1 MDIYAKTDTGQVRSI
16 NQDCFDFSTLNS
28 KSSCAVVCDGMGGT
42 KAGEVASLLACET
55 VKKYI
60 VENFKKNLSEEKI
73 KELIINSIK
82 ISNEEILKKASEDKR
97 YLGMGTTIVLALVC
111 EDIVHIAHIGDSRA
125 YIISEGK
132 IEQLTKDHS
141 MVQEMVES
149 GEITSEQAKNHPKKN
164 IITRALGV
172 NKDIEIDYTFTNL
185 KENDAIFLCTDGL
198 SNYIDDKNILK
209 YIKKYSGQEIVDRLI
224 DKANKLGGND
234 NITALIMQNNLVSN

>member
-1 MDIYAKTDTGQVRSI
+1 MDIYAKTDTGRVRSI
-16 NQDCFDFSTLNS
+16 NQDCFDFTVLDLQSF
-28 KSSCAVVCDGMGGT
+28 CAIVCDGMGGT

-55 VKKYI
+55 AKKYI
-60 VENFKKNLSEEKI
+60 VENFKENLSDEKI

-82 ISNEEILKKASEDKR
+82 ISNEEIFKKAQENKN
-97 YLGMGTTIVLALVC
+97 YLGMGTTIVLALIC
-111 EDIVHIAHIGDSRA
+111 KNTIHIAHIGDSRA
-125 YIISEGK
+125 YIISNKK

-172 NKDIEIDYTFTNL
+172 SKDIEIDYKATSL
-185 KENDAIFLCTDGL
+185 KENDVIFLCTDGL

-209 YIKKYSGQEIVDRLI
+209 YIKKYSGQEIVDRLV
-224 DKANKLGGND
+224 DKANELGGND
-234 NITALIMQNNLVSN
+234 NITALIMQNNLKV